1 MSKVLE
7 WMYWYHELEKY
18 YEEHGNIDIPYKY
31 ETEDEI
37 KLGTWLATQRQ
48 AYKGK
53 GTWKITKEQ
62 IGLLSD
68 LNVEWSIRDTKLL
81 NMKIEKDNK
90 DKYYKVLN
98 DRLEHVLT
106 DLSYEVSNE
115 ITEENQKELCKQIVK
130 RMWR

>member
-1 MSKVLE
+1 MPKILE
-7 WMYWYHELEKY
+7 WVDWYHELEKY
-18 YEEHGNIDIPYKY
+18 YKEHGNIDVPKNYVTQ
-31 ETEDEI
+31 EGV
-37 KLGTWLATQRQ
+37 KLGSWLNNQRS

-53 GTWKITKEQ
+53 GNNKIVDDQ
-62 IGLLSD
+62 IQLLNNLKID
-68 LNVEWSIRDTKLL
+68 WCILNTKLL

-106 DLSYEVSNE
+106 DISYEISNE
-115 ITEENQKELCKQIVK
+115 ITEENQEELCKQIVK